1 MATKRSEAIPASRQS
16 ELMVKTVVK
25 MVSDGED
32 GEEKEPGCTSA
43 TGGDHLAV
51 VGVARIGGVMTK
63 MQQASG
69 RERRPRKKP
78 MVCGVGCPLGL
89 E

>member
-1 MATKRSEAIPASRQS
+1 M
-16 ELMVKTVVK
+16 MVKTVK
-25 MVSDGED
+25 
-32 GEEKEPGCTSA
+32 KKNRAAHRP
-43 TGGDHLAV
+43 GGDHLAV

-63 MQQASG
+63 TEQASG
-69 RERRPRKKP
+69 RERRPRKKS